1 MKSYLAEREQ
11 TNKQTNQPPI
21 LYVNHALIECVRKT
35 KAFCD
40 LHYLGTL
47 EQTPIRKATRKRN
60 DNDNDNDLPK
70 PPAITIINNSQQV
83 SIEINN
89 EYCKIIHSST
99 IMQQR

>member
-1 MKSYLAEREQ
+1 MHEDGRSLF
-11 TNKQTNQPPI
+11 QP
-21 LYVNHALIECVRKT
+21 LDECVRKT

-40 LHYLGTL
+40 LHYFGTL

-89 EYCKIIHSST
+89 EVQESTMIHSHNKT
-99 IMQQR
+99 F